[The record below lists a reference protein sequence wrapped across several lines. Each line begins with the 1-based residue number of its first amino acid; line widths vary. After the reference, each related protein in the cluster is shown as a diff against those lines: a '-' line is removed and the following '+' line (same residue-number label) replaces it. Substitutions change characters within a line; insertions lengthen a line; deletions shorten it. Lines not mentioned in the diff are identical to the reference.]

1 MKFRQTLQLVLIAKK
16 YWPRKADFDSYLP
29 NPNCCSRR
37 MPMKTRLSMFARR
50 WIIPACNQIQVISLH
65 PWCLSTTLVHSRA
78 PNLSSLCK
86 FKKQKEQASIN
97 YIMFLLPSLA
107 FLNASDNDEPRN
119 NSFQQDNF
127 SDTNIKYPLIIT
139 HKKNIFSVRNV
150 GEKPISSDPWNFHQ
164 WSLESTI
171 KIYSIWDQ

>member
-119 NSFQQDNF
+119 NSFQQANY
-127 SDTNIKYPLIIT
+127 SDTKHQIPLNNHT
-139 HKKNIFSVRNV
+139 QKEYF
-150 GEKPISSDPWNFHQ
+150 Q
-164 WSLESTI
+164 C
-171 KIYSIWDQ
+171 